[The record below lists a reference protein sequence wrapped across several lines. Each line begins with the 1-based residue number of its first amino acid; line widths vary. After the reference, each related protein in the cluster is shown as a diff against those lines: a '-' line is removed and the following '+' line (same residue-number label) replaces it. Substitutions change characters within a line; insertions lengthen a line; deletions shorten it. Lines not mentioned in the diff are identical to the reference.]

1 MEAEGGRGSSLL
13 PSSSLRPPNTRSAGV
28 CPTCPDLG
36 MRTQE
41 DSELGPVLLLSL
53 PNVQVSNREL
63 TGLCSWDTGDL
74 G

>member
-1 MEAEGGRGSSLL
+1 
-13 PSSSLRPPNTRSAGV
+13 
-28 CPTCPDLG
+28 